1 MTCHTRSSPCLGLCS
16 FYESINPHVS
26 SLPSKACGSASKWE
40 LEKQHSG
47 CFTEKTKSKLLLT
60 NIYKNDIQGTLFE
73 FSFNLQ
79 SGGTRHLHCIL
90 TTLTQP
96 LCTWVW
102 NVLWHESELVLRII
116 MRNSPCCLVC
126 LFQIYCPLYH
136 VVYLLSITSSSPE
149 LSQTSRSTVP
159 HKTVLTLTTVTTGGI
174 SRPPSLLTSWL
185 QIQGFPL
192 PTTLRTQESTVFRIT
207 VLL

>member
-149 LSQTSRSTVP
+149 LSQTSRSTPPQDCPYFNNSHNWRDFQATFTSDQLATNSGVS
-159 HKTVLTLTTVTTGGI
+159 TTHNSQDTGKHC
-174 SRPPSLLTSWL
+174 
-185 QIQGFPL
+185 
-192 PTTLRTQESTVFRIT
+192 V
-207 VLL
+207 